1 MVNSQ
6 TAAKLIGFTLIAAVL
21 FACDRQPTS
30 LYADIPTA
38 IVALSAYSHNAPN
51 YQPVPD
57 SLQLRFNKIL
67 RLLRL
72 NVVVEG
78 CNPQPQAE
86 IEGGGERIDI
96 RLDMNNA
103 CTPATGE
110 LFDVDIHLSPI
121 HPDVFQLVV
130 EARDLDSNAPGQIIF
145 NKKIDVRQLPGL

>member
-1 MVNSQ
+1 MINFQ
-6 TAAKLIGFTLIAAVL
+6 AAAKMIGFTLIAAL
-21 FACDRQPTS
+21 TCSCDRQPTS

-38 IVALSAYSHNAPN
+38 IVALSAYSHNAPD

-57 SLQLRFNKIL
+57 SLQLRFNKVL

-78 CNPQPQAE
+78 CDPQPQAE
-86 IEGGGERIDI
+86 ITAGSERIDI
-96 RLDMNNA
+96 RLDMNNS
-103 CTPATGE
+103 CTPSTGE

-121 HPDVFQLVV
+121 HPDVLQLVV

-145 NKKIDVRQLPGL
+145 NKKIDVRKLPGL